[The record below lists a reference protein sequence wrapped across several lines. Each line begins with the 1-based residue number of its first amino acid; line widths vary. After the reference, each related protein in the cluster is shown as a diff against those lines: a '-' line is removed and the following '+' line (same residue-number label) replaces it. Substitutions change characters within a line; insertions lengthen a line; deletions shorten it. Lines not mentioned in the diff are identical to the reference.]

1 MSLALELSFL
11 YDTLYFFRS
20 DLRLVLLCALVCPLS
35 FISLLT
41 VTTAPQALKD
51 SSEGMQFFLQLE
63 WGHVCKEN
71 DVSTSTRP

>member
-20 DLRLVLLCALVCPLS
+20 DLLCAVVCPLS

-51 SSEGMQFFLQLE
+51 SSEGMRFFLQLE
-63 WGHVCKEN
+63 WGHMCKEN
-71 DVSTSTRP
+71 HASTSTRP